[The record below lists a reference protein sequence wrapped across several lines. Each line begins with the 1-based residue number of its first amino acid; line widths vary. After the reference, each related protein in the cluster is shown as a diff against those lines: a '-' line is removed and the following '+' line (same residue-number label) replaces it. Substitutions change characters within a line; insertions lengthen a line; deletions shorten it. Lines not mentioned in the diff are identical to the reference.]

1 MAGWSSG
8 KDLKE
13 LRASL
18 ETIRATAHEL
28 ITTID
33 GHLAELQQQRQA
45 QQAVEQ
51 IVEPT
56 VEQAAEQPAPD
67 SVFSKLSPEQ
77 QQEMTDSVKAML
89 QTLLDADVKSTG
101 EVTQGAMAA
110 IQTQGFVL
118 SGDGT
123 LQRAKAQPEPQP
135 WNGIDGLLNN
145 KPIMPEATPTERATA
160 LIDWAERNGQRMG
173 IEERRLIVEY
183 AEAVDNTDKVIALIN
198 ELCEHG
204 FEMQHGHVDERVN
217 SRIVREIAEA

>member
-1 MAGWSSG
+1 MTGVQTCALPI
-8 KDLKE
+8 LKE

-45 QQAVEQ
+45 QQ
-51 IVEPT
+51 T

-67 SVFSKLSPEQ
+67 SVFSKLPPEQ

-89 QTLLDADVKSTG
+89 QTLIDADVKSTG
-101 EVTQGAMAA
+101 EVTQGTLDA

-123 LQRAKAQPEPQP
+123 LQRAEAQPEP
-135 WNGIDGLLNN
+135 WNGMDGDRKSTRLNSSH
-145 KPIMPEATPTERATA
+145 ITRSRMPSSA
-160 LIDWAERNGQRMG
+160 
-173 IEERRLIVEY
+173 
-183 AEAVDNTDKVIALIN
+183 
-198 ELCEHG
+198 
-204 FEMQHGHVDERVN
+204 
-217 SRIVREIAEA
+217 